1 MWCQC
6 LSVYE
11 HGLLTGGD
19 AGGVPGSSGNG
30 QRHVGDAC
38 SWSHVCGPP
47 GPLNQQTLPTPAPL
61 FSELFDDS
69 VRLAGRRF
77 ALHYSNAGRS
87 RVQRIT
93 MALFK
98 VVVYHVSLTV
108 RRHRWR
114 RAVCTSIGLAR
125 RSAKESLAAL
135 RRQSADFW
143 LTQDGGPPQRPM
155 TSYPP
160 AQPRHGDDA
169 GRQFAAE
176 RPCLC
181 ASAARHRAGETP
193 PCTLWSSRLPAMLG
207 AAGSGPG
214 ESEGADWG
222 TRPRI

>member
-38 SWSHVCGPP
+38 S
-47 GPLNQQTLPTPAPL
+47 PAPL
-61 FSELFDDS
+61 FSGLFDDS

-87 RVQRIT
+87 RVERIT

-108 RRHRWR
+108 RRPPVAPSRLHVDWACEEIGQGKSRGASTPVCRLLADTGR
-114 RAVCTSIGLAR
+114 RAATAAYDKLPAR
-125 RSAKESLAAL
+125 
-135 RRQSADFW
+135 
-143 LTQDGGPPQRPM
+143 
-155 TSYPP
+155 P
-160 AQPRHGDDA
+160 A
-169 GRQFAAE
+169 
-176 RPCLC
+176 
-181 ASAARHRAGETP
+181 
-193 PCTLWSSRLPAMLG
+193 SSR
-207 AAGSGPG
+207 
-214 ESEGADWG
+214 
-222 TRPRI
+222 